1 MLQGSGGT
9 NGEGEEKM
17 MEVEVPVLQRILV
30 GWRRVS
36 KCKEGRMEKLK
47 KVRVDK

>member
-30 GWRRVS
+30 GWRGG
-36 KCKEGRMEKLK
+36 EG
-47 KVRVDK
+47 VTVNY

>member
-1 MLQGSGGT
+1 MLQGSCGK
-9 NGEGEEKM
+9 NGEGEEKV

-30 GWRRVS
+30 GWRGPR
-36 KCKEGRMEKLK
+36 KCKEGRMEKLE